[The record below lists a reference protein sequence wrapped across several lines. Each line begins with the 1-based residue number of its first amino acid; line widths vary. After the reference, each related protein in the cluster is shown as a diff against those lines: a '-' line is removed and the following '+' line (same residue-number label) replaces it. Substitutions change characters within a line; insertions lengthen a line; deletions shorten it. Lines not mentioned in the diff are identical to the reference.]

1 MSKFTNFISAPVPLF
16 AVVFLAGACYYA
28 GAELGNKSNGKYV
41 TADKST
47 VILNA
52 VLDLHNAASSEDEM
66 KSKIVAPV
74 LGVLKKYADQGYVVV
89 ETGKD
94 ERGNMLIA
102 AVPPDTRNITK
113 ELAEA
118 VKARND
124 VSKP

>member
-1 MSKFTNFISAPVPLF
+1 MTKLTNFISAPVPLF

-28 GAELGNKSNGKYV
+28 GAQLGNKNNGKYV

-52 VLDLHNAASSEDEM
+52 VLDLHNAGSSEEEM
-66 KSKIVAPV
+66 KTKIVAPV

-102 AVPPDTRNITK
+102 ALPADTRDITN

-118 VKARND
+118 VKTKND